1 MKMTARK
8 ALLAATVIAA
18 ALAGCAK
25 PGDIVVEQ
33 GVGITALR
41 SVCPAV
47 GVPDFTGN
55 VTLFRPADARTADA
69 IDVTAVLTNVR
80 SQCNDSGDE
89 VIATA
94 TFDVLA
100 QRRDTRG
107 ARSVTLPYYST
118 VVRGG
123 NAVIAKRLG
132 SITLSWADG
141 EDRTFASG
149 TAGAAINRAAATLPE
164 DIRRRITARRR
175 PGDEAAAV
183 DPLNDPEVQTAVA
196 RASFEL
202 LVGFQLT
209 DDQLAYNATR

>member
-1 MKMTARK
+1 MTARK
-8 ALLAATVIAA
+8 ALFAATVAAA

-25 PGDIVVEQ
+25 EGDIVVEQ

-55 VTLFRPADARTADA
+55 VTLFNPAGARTADA
-69 IDVTAVLTNVR
+69 IDVTAALTNVR
-80 SQCNDSGDE
+80 SQCNDAGAE
-89 VIATA
+89 VFSTA

-107 ARSVTLPYYST
+107 ARTVTLPYYST

-123 NAVIAKRLG
+123 SAVVAKRVG
-132 SITLSWADG
+132 TVTLNFADG
-141 EDRTFASG
+141 QDRAFASG
-149 TAGAAINRAAATLPE
+149 TAGAVISREAATLPDE
-164 DIRRRITARRR
+164 IRERITRRRRA
-175 PGDEAAAV
+175 GDREAAV
-183 DPLNDPEVQTAVA
+183 DPLTQPDVRAALA

-202 LVGFQLT
+202 LIGFQLS